1 MTESSLASCIRYDPE
16 ENMLTITCK
25 SANLSD
31 IHGILG
37 DQNALLKEDD
47 VDVDTISGTI
57 NGDSNSVW
65 QLNILG
71 GL

>member
-1 MTESSLASCIRYDPE
+1 MMESSLASCIRYDPE
-16 ENMLTITCK
+16 ENIITITCK

-37 DQNALLKEDD
+37 DKNVLLKND